1 MTSFSSRCS
10 THTLPLDS
18 RARFLAASITR
29 GETSEWS
36 TATSSLSYIDQ
47 PHSLAN
53 GLSDE
58 SLSPAIARPGDPV
71 GAGQRNLGHG
81 RGLDG
86 QRHQVI
92 GLEMVDVGLT
102 ASAGHSGELHG

>member
-1 MTSFSSRCS
+1 MTSFSNRCS
-10 THTLPLDS
+10 THTLPLDN

-53 GLSDE
+53 GLSHGPFLCLYDE
-58 SLSPAIARPGDPV
+58 PETSATPEAGPEISGSPHPYDRPSPV
-71 GAGQRNLGHG
+71 PGIQS
-81 RGLDG
+81 
-86 QRHQVI
+86 VP
-92 GLEMVDVGLT
+92 
-102 ASAGHSGELHG
+102 ASG